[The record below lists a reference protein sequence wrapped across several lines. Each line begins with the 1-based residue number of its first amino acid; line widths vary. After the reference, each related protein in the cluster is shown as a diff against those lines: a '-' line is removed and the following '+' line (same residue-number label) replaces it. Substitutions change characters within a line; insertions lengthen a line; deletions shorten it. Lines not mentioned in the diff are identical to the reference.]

1 MHPRGSGLPATLA
14 GSHGDPS
21 RRVSDTLGEE
31 YLMPV
36 NRNPPSSRG
45 VAMGDGIVSAKWI
58 GAYFSGVIKTSTL
71 SPVES
76 KLFMKAATFSG
87 VSALT
92 VFS

>member
-1 MHPRGSGLPATLA
+1 MMPHEGFAFPRALPRGSGTNVQALA
-14 GSHGDPS
+14 KEIPH
-21 RRVSDTLGEE
+21 RRSV
-31 YLMPV
+31 
-36 NRNPPSSRG
+36 

-58 GAYFSGVIKTSTL
+58 DAYFSGVIKTSTL